1 MWQISFQTAIW
12 SEYCLTLR
20 DQSQRESCGQ
30 VSLEKADWFDST
42 GRKLEKKCADF
53 NQPWRHCIITKC
65 MLVWIDLLL
74 KKMGLYSECKHSTL
88 DWFYPL
94 TIPIKFFFQTRRP
107 YPHKHWQRR
116 KKWRELEERQKMDS
130 TVCLLCSV
138 GHLKFYHGTVADK
151 TKVSHSVWNT
161 SSALLGAFFL
171 TPQVH
176 LHHTFNFCALW
187 TLHPQSVWSAFL
199 GLVDCIHYC
208 NIW

>member
-94 TIPIKFFFQTRRP
+94 TIPIKFFLSNKKALSSQTLTE
-107 YPHKHWQRR
+107 KKKVALARR
-116 KKWRELEERQKMDS
+116 KAEDGQYCLSVVQCWPLKVLSRHSRRQ
-130 TVCLLCSV
+130 
-138 GHLKFYHGTVADK
+138 
-151 TKVSHSVWNT
+151 N
-161 SSALLGAFFL
+161 
-171 TPQVH
+171 
-176 LHHTFNFCALW
+176 
-187 TLHPQSVWSAFL
+187 
-199 GLVDCIHYC
+199 
-208 NIW
+208 